1 MTKSVKKLIFIKG
14 IHMAEFREKVIGF
27 VKSVPKGKVVS
38 YGQVAAAAG
47 SPRAARQVGGI
58 LRAANTEKEKLP
70 WWRVLNNKGE
80 ISIKGNWE
88 ASKELQAQLLKK
100 EGVEVSKEFFLDITK
115 YRYKA

>member
-1 MTKSVKKLIFIKG
+1 MSDFRKSVISFIKK
-14 IHMAEFREKVIGF
+14 I
-27 VKSVPKGKVVS
+27 PKGRVVS

-58 LRAANTEKEKLP
+58 LRAADIQKEKLP
-70 WWRVLNNKGE
+70 WWRVVNSKGE

-100 EGVEVSKEFFLDITK
+100 EGVEVKDLKIDINK
-115 YRYKA
+115 YRYR